1 MEGAKLIGIKYAD
14 KNNVKHA
21 DIWARKPCD
30 VIGRYAPRSGV
41 DYGVA
46 GKVIIKDM
54 RNGNMLIWR
63 GGFTSWMSV
72 GQSGHYPSCL
82 DFYGKEEM
90 RHGLGTTI
98 HEGGRLSKALMER
111 LEEKIDA
118 VFGYPVAHLYL
129 HGHTVF
135 IEEMKK

>member
-1 MEGAKLIGIKYAD
+1 MEGAKLIGLKAESGGKPYT
-14 KNNVKHA
+14 A

-46 GKVIIKDM
+46 GKVIIKDL
-54 RNGNMLIWR
+54 RNGNMLVWR

-82 DFYGKEEM
+82 EFFGKEEM
-90 RHGLGTTI
+90 RHGLGKEL

-118 VFGYPVAHLYL
+118 AFGYSVAHLYL